1 MRRYRLRNLDCPNCA
16 AKIED
21 ALRKEGCVSFV
32 SLNFATGE
40 MVVDAEDHSAVE
52 RVVRTVEPDVTLEE
66 ILEDEDDGLSKRPLA
81 FMAVSGAMLTGAIIM
96 GDVHPYAPV
105 LLISAYLLVGWRIL
119 LKAVRNVL
127 RGRVFDEN
135 FLLTVATLSAIAIHE
150 LPEAVAVML
159 FYSVGEYL
167 QDAAV
172 ERSRRKIKALLSIK
186 PTYANVRRAGKTLR
200 VPPEEVRPGEVIL
213 VKPGEMVPLDGVVVD
228 GTTFMDTSVLTGESR
243 PRRVSPGDE
252 VLSGMINGGGLITV
266 RVTKE
271 FSESSVSRILHMVM
285 EASARKS
292 RTERF
297 ITRFSR
303 YYTPAVVGMAV
314 MVALI
319 PPLTVPG
326 ATFETWV
333 YRALVL
339 LLISCPCALVLSI
352 PLGYFAGVGR
362 SAREGVLVKGA
373 NYLDVLTR
381 VSVVAFDKTGTLT
394 EGSFS
399 VVEIV
404 PYNGFTERDL
414 LRYAAHAEA
423 HSSHPIARSVLE
435 RWGREVDETLIG
447 DYREIPGHGVRAV
460 VEGHVVLV
468 GNDRLMH
475 REGVE
480 HDTCEVGGTVIHV
493 VVDSVYAGYMVISD
507 RPKEDARDAVREL
520 KELGVSRVVMLTG
533 DDESVAKR
541 IADKL
546 GLDGYHAELLPEDK
560 VRIVQALRDETGDGG
575 SVAFVGDG
583 INDAPVIAVADV
595 GIAMGALGSDAAIE
609 TADVVVMD
617 DRPSRVPRA
626 IRIARKTRRVVLQN
640 IVLAV
645 GVKSAFIALGVFGI
659 ATMWEAVFADVGVA
673 LMAVLN
679 SLRVLR

>member
-1 MRRYRLRNLDCPNCA
+1 MRRYRLKNLDCPNCA

-21 ALRKEGCVSFV
+21 ALRKEEGVSFV
-32 SLNFATGE
+32 SLNFAAGE

-52 RVVRTVEPDVTLEE
+52 RVVRGVEPDVTLEE
-66 ILEDEDDGLSKRPLA
+66 ILEEEEGLSKRPLL
-81 FMAVSGAMLTGAIIM
+81 FMAVSGVLLTVSIVM
-96 GDVHPYAPV
+96 GDIHPYAPV
-105 LLISAYLLVGWRIL
+105 LLLSSYLLVGWKIL
-119 LKAVRNVL
+119 LKAFRNIIH
-127 RGRVFDEN
+127 GRVFDEN

-186 PTYANVRRAGKTLR
+186 PTYANVRRGGRTEK
-200 VPPEEVRPGEVIL
+200 VSPEEVRPGEIIL
-213 VKPGEMVPLDGVVVD
+213 VKPGEMVPLDGVVVE

-271 FSESSVSRILHMVM
+271 FRDSSVSRILHMVM

-297 ITRFSR
+297 ITKFSR
-303 YYTPAVVGMAV
+303 YYTPGVVGMAV
-314 MVALI
+314 MVALL
-319 PPLTVPG
+319 PPIFIPG
-326 ATFETWV
+326 ATFETWI

-362 SAREGVLVKGA
+362 SARDGVLVKGA

-381 VSVVAFDKTGTLT
+381 LSIVAFDKTGTLT

-399 VVEIV
+399 VVEIS
-404 PYNGFTERDL
+404 PRSPFTEEDI

-435 RWGREVDETLIG
+435 RWGGEVDESLITE
-447 DYREIPGHGVRAV
+447 YTEIPGHGVRAV
-460 VEGHVVLV
+460 VGGRVVLV

-493 VVDSVYAGYMVISD
+493 VVDGVYAGYMVISD
-507 RPKEDARDAVREL
+507 RPKEDAREAVREL
-520 KELGVSRVVMLTG
+520 KELGISRVIMLTG
-533 DDESVAKR
+533 DDESVARR
-541 IADKL
+541 IADEL
-546 GLDGYHAELLPEDK
+546 GLDAYHAELLPEDK
-560 VRIVQALRDETGDGG
+560 VRIVQSLKEEVRDGG
-575 SVAFVGDG
+575 TVAFVGDG

-617 DRPSRVPRA
+617 DRPSRLPRA
-626 IRIARKTRRVVLQN
+626 VRVARKTRRVVIQN
-640 IVLAV
+640 IVLAI
-645 GVKSAFIALGVFGI
+645 GVKTAFIALGVAGL

-673 LMAVLN
+673 LIAVIN